1 MSRERNMKQLGLAW
15 AWAWAFLLCGAA
27 AAQTPALTPTAS
39 TALRPQM
46 SADLAARHRVA
57 DYLAQGAS
65 PWLPPDYSEGLMWRP
80 HFVVAL
86 DGSGTHTSVQAAID
100 AVPALAAT
108 SINNIKRY
116 YIQVKPGVYTERPC
130 AAGKAPITLYGDV
143 HNPSA
148 VLIVERRYNALPKRP
163 GLDAAH
169 PCHADFAASTHGTP
183 GSATMVIASDDFH
196 AAHISIANH
205 SMQAVK
211 AGVGYPP
218 GAGESGGAQGVAL
231 ITQADRVLLDNVHL
245 LGHQDTFMARRA
257 PGATPGASARVL
269 VRHSVIAGDV
279 DFIFGNATL
288 VIDDSSIVSRAG
300 RRTPGNGGH
309 VLAPSTPHDQ
319 ALGMLVQRTRF
330 IAEPGVAQHS
340 ISLGRAWDEGVA
352 RGAWTSAAS
361 PNGQALVRD
370 SAMGPHIGPLQSPW
384 SASTSRRPFSAEGPQ
399 VNRMFEFNNHGA
411 AVDFARE
418 VLRPQDGWAA
428 AEGGTQGG
436 AAATADKVFDVRN
449 RAELVAAL
457 AGPAQARIVRLHGR
471 IDLSVDEKNQP
482 MGTEQFRDPEFTWAA
497 FAAAYDPAVWG
508 RKNPIGALEDA
519 RKRSARSQA
528 SVVVIRVP
536 ANTTLVGMG
545 RGAQLVHGNLLLEQV
560 DNVIIRNIH
569 FSDAYDHF
577 PAWEPNDNTS
587 GEWNSDYDNI
597 TLRGATHVWI
607 DHCTFDDG
615 DRPDGAEPMLLGRPM
630 QRHDGLV
637 DIIRQSNFVTLSW
650 NHFRQHDK
658 TTLVGNGD
666 GQSADEGKLKV
677 TLHHNRWQ
685 DTKERAPRVRYGQV
699 HAYNNLYLTTDVS
712 RQGYSLGVGF
722 KSRVFSQANVWL
734 TPPEVSA
741 SRLTKLWRGSAFFD
755 RDSLHNGM
763 PVDLLGALRA
773 ANPGAQISGDVGWVP
788 TFVLT
793 IDPSSEVASRVL
805 GGAGAGR
812 GVVH

>member
-1 MSRERNMKQLGLAW
+1 MKSIGWILA
-15 AWAWAFLLCGAA
+15 LLCSVAL
-27 AAQTPALTPTAS
+27 AQAPVPAPAVS

-46 SADLAARHRVA
+46 SPELAARHRVA
-57 DYLAQGAS
+57 DYLAQGAA
-65 PWLPPDYSEGLMWRP
+65 PWLPPDYNEGLLWKP
-80 HFVVAL
+80 DFVVAA
-86 DGSGTHTSVQAAID
+86 DGSGTHTSVQAALD
-100 AVPALAAT
+100 AVPAA
-108 SINNIKRY
+108 SNKVKRY
-116 YIQVKPGVYTERPC
+116 YIQIKPGVYTERPC

-143 HNPSA
+143 LHPDK
-148 VLIVERRYNALPKRP
+148 VLIVESRYNAQPKRA
-163 GLDAAH
+163 GIDAAH
-169 PCHADFAASTHGTP
+169 PCHADLAASTHGTP

-205 SMQAVK
+205 SMQVVK

-257 PGATPGASARVL
+257 PGASSSTSARVL

-288 VIDDSSIVSRAG
+288 VIDDSSIVSRTG

-309 VLAPSTPHDQ
+309 VLAPSTAHDQ
-319 ALGMLVQRTRF
+319 VLGMLVQRTRF
-330 IAEPGVAQHS
+330 VAEPGVAQHS

-352 RGAWTSAAS
+352 RGAWASTAS

-370 SAMGPHIGPLQSPW
+370 SAIGPHIGPQLSPW
-384 SASTSRRPFSAEGPQ
+384 SASTSRRPYSAEGPQ
-399 VNRMFEFNNHGA
+399 ANRMMEFNNHA
-411 AVDFARE
+411 LPADLARE
-418 VLRPQDGWAA
+418 VLRPNDGWAA

-436 AAATADKVFDVRN
+436 AAASADNVFDVHN
-449 RAELVAAL
+449 RSELVAAL
-457 AGPAQARIVRLHGR
+457 AGKKRPRIVRLHGH
-471 IDLSVDEKNQP
+471 IDLSVDAQGQP
-482 MGTEQFRDPEFTWAA
+482 LGAAQYRDPAFTWEA
-497 FAAAYDPAVWG
+497 FVKAFDPETWG
-508 RKNPIGALEDA
+508 RKDPEGPLEDA
-519 RKRSARSQA
+519 RKRSAHRQA
-528 SVVVIRVP
+528 EVVVIRVP
-536 ANTTLVGMG
+536 ADTTLVGVG
-545 RGAQLVHGNLLLEQV
+545 RDAHLVNGSLMLEKV
-560 DNVIIRNIH
+560 DNIIIRNIH

-577 PAWEPNDNTS
+577 PAWEPRDNEH
-587 GEWNSDYDNI
+587 GEWNSEYDNI

-615 DRPDGAEPMLLGRPM
+615 ERPDAGEPKLLGRRL

-637 DIIRQSNFVTLSW
+637 DITKQSNFVTVSW
-650 NHFRQHDK
+650 NQFLRHDK
-658 TTLVGNGD
+658 TTLVGSGD
-666 GQSADEGKLKV
+666 GQVLDEGTLKV
-677 TLHHNRWQ
+677 SFHHNRWQ

-699 HAYNNLYLTTDVS
+699 HAYNNLHLTTDIS

-722 KSRVFSQANVWL
+722 KSRVFSQANVWV
-734 TPPEVSA
+734 TPPEVPS

-755 RDSLHNGM
+755 RDSLHNGQ

-788 TFVLT
+788 TYVLT